1 MRVRVDEAGVRLLG
15 GVFLFVVFLSFAG
28 GRVGGAGGGLLGAPF
43 VPERLEFLHLGG
55 LGGGEVH
62 GFTDVG
68 GEVVEFGLAAAALGD
83 DEFQIGR
90 GGGALRAV
98 APVKGLVRMRGLFA
112 REVGQEIDAVESP
125 GGIGY

>member
-1 MRVRVDEAGVRLLG
+1 VDEAGVRLFG

-55 LGGGEVH
+55 LGGGEVR

-90 GGGALRAV
+90 GERRIAGRSASKGFGA
-98 APVKGLVRMRGLFA
+98 GA
-112 REVGQEIDAVESP
+112 RIVCP
-125 GGIGY
+125 